1 MNTNY
6 KARPVRSPF
15 QPRQSRPVKQA
26 QERSLN
32 MQDEQNPVR
41 LILARLCQARYVLSA
56 GFSVDTTTMATVKT
70 PGFLA
75 VRCELSMGGKILG
88 VGHGATAISKINKSL
103 DRALFGC
110 LNGALMSSINSACKS
125 LDVLRLEGEQEQLGE
140 AYRAIQGEE
149 SQPATD
155 KQRAYLRELILL
167 SCEDDTDRQER
178 INALSELTKEEASAQ
193 IKMLAGAR

>member
-125 LDVLRLEGEQEQLGE
+125 LDVLRLEGAQEQLGE
-140 AYRAIQGEE
+140 AYRADSGESTPVTLRQLE
-149 SQPATD
+149 YLKQLLQINAPDEVRD
-155 KQRAYLRELILL
+155 KLMPNLDTLTKSEASELI
-167 SCEDDTDRQER
+167 QQY
-178 INALSELTKEEASAQ
+178 AAK
-193 IKMLAGAR
+193 